1 MSEAILPQSTV
12 PVSEIQQLRA
22 SVKEIAAALEN
33 QADILRVRGMNM
45 PPGATQQINTIDSEL
60 SLLEKS
66 IASDDTELAQLRTL
80 AATSAMINSSLDLD
94 EVLSRA
100 MDEVLALTGAERG
113 YIVLLNPEN
122 GELDFRVARDQEN
135 ADQAIT
141 FRGSNTVLRDVLE
154 GGQPLLTDNAYKD
167 PRFEGRITVAQTVL
181 RSVLCVPLIYKDRVT
196 GAVYVDNRL
205 RAGVFTEREK
215 TLLVAFANQMA
226 VAIENARLF
235 MQVQASL
242 EAITELKE
250 VMSNVLDSIG
260 SGVVTTDAE
269 DRISLFNPAATEILG
284 YPEEQVIGVHLNGV
298 LPSISDEQLHEVRT
312 SHQRVSF
319 ESQLEAGERG
329 QRSLIVKLS
338 PLQDAQQQTQG
349 VAVVVDDLTEQRER
363 DEQLNLLRRYLPPAM
378 VDNIRDI
385 AMLEKGGD
393 RRELTCMYIEV
404 RGLATFPPG
413 TPPREI
419 MESLNEYHEVAT
431 RFINQTE
438 GVLDKYNG
446 TEIMAL
452 YNTQLNPQQD
462 HAFRALEAALMMRD
476 EYLKVYREKRLKLEK
491 PFFRIGIHS
500 GIATTGN
507 AGTANRR
514 DFTAL
519 GDTINLA
526 HRLLENAAP
535 GQIIVSEACCGY
547 IQSALGQL
555 PPEVVFRE
563 HEPIKA
569 KGRQQVTVVYEAGR
583 A

>member
-1 MSEAILPQSTV
+1 MTEAILPQSTV
-12 PVSEIQQLRA
+12 PVSEIQHLRA

-33 QADILRVRGMNM
+33 QAEILQVRGMNM
-45 PPGATQQINTIDSEL
+45 PPGATQQIGAIDGEL

-94 EVLSRA
+94 EVLARA
-100 MDEVLALTGAERG
+100 MDEVIALAGAERG
-113 YIVLLNPEN
+113 YIVLIDPES
-122 GELDFRVARDQEN
+122 GDLDFRVARDPEN
-135 ADQAIT
+135 TDQTIT
-141 FRGSNTVLRDVLE
+141 FRGSNTVLQDVLQS
-154 GGQPLLTDNAYKD
+154 GQPLLTDNAYKD

-181 RSVLCVPLIYKDRVT
+181 RSVLCVPLIYKDSVT

-205 RAGVFTEREK
+205 RAGVFTDREK
-215 TLLVAFANQMA
+215 ILLVAFANQMA

-235 MQVQASL
+235 MRVQDSL

-260 SGVVTTDAE
+260 SGVITTDAE
-269 DRISLFNPAATEILG
+269 DRISLFNPAATDILG
-284 YPEEQVIGVHLNGV
+284 YQEEQVVGVHLNDV
-298 LPSISDEQLHEVRT
+298 LPSVSEAQLHGVLSSYQRT
-312 SHQRVSF
+312 AF
-319 ESQLEAGERG
+319 ESELETGERG
-329 QRSLIVKLS
+329 RRSLMIKLS

-393 RRELTCMYIEV
+393 RRELTCMYVEV

-413 TPPREI
+413 TRPREI

-452 YNTQLNPQQD
+452 YNTQLNPQHD
-462 HAFRALEAALMMRD
+462 HAYRALEAALMMRD
-476 EYLKVYREKRLKLEK
+476 EYLRVYREKGLSLEK

-519 GDTINLA
+519 GDTINLS

-535 GQIIVSEACCGY
+535 GQIIISQTCCEY
-547 IQSALGQL
+547 MQTALGQL
-555 PPEVVFRE
+555 PPGVVFRE

-569 KGRQQVTVVYEAGR
+569 KGRQQVTVVYEAER